1 LRSRLGDVFRIEIV
15 GLAVGAAEQ
24 PDDVGGSRHVFEAL
38 DAGLDAASVARSHA
52 QGGVGLAQPG
62 QAAALHEVGQIAD
75 LGLLAVLQAKELAR
89 ALVGPQDQAGV
100 VGDDHGLVD
109 QVDQP
114 LVQLVLTQRRDP
126 LSQTFNQRRD
136 TLAVLV
142 DEGVGLPR
150 YRVQHPAGA
159 VVDRQGDGGRRA
171 LRVADRPE
179 PVRRLAPLGVGL
191 GHVAHH
197 QDAAAA
203 MSRAAD
209 GGAEHARGQRA
220 RLIEGLARLGIV
232 QRLHI
237 IVLDGERVRRAIF
250 HVRILREWP
259 QHLARIGVVS
269 MIAGAVRSD

>member
-1 LRSRLGDVFRIEIV
+1 MSSKRLTRVSTPRPLRGPMHRVVSGSLSPGRPQPFTKSARLPIWVFS
-15 GLAVGAAEQ
+15 Q
-24 PDDVGGSRHVFEAL
+24 SFKP
-38 DAGLDAASVARSHA
+38 RSS
-52 QGGVGLAQPG
+52 
-62 QAAALHEVGQIAD
+62 
-75 LGLLAVLQAKELAR
+75 R
-89 ALVGPQDQAGV
+89 ALVDPQDQAGV

-159 VVDRQGDGGRRA
+159 VVDRQGDGERRA